1 MYLDY
6 SEYIEQIKEA
16 LKIKRQLECY
26 EEMDLKNIL
35 DAAARKGYEIGYEEG
50 KGDSESD
57 GWFSIDYP
65 HGWMSGLLDVD
76 GEYGRKND
84 VPPVDKWVAGKD
96 YLGD

>member
-35 DAAARKGYEIGYEEG
+35 DAVVGAGYELGYEEG
-50 KGDSESD
+50 KGNSE
-57 GWFSIDYP
+57 
-65 HGWMSGLLDVD
+65 
-76 GEYGRKND
+76 
-84 VPPVDKWVAGKD
+84 KD
-96 YLGD
+96 DWY